1 MKVGDDIEVQR
12 ANWSFSGDVPKN
24 FVGHAEKS
32 IPGYQLGHELV
43 CQLSDY
49 FVQPNSVCYEIG
61 TSTGQ
66 LLRRLAEHHSHKPE
80 TRWIG
85 LDREEK
91 MIEEAQKHCAGLDN
105 VAVFAEDFLLHDV
118 EKADFVAAYYTLQF
132 VPPRHRQTAFDK
144 IYEMLNWGGA
154 FVMFEKV
161 RAPDARFQ
169 DIATTLYT
177 DFKIGQGLSAEE
189 IVNKTASLK
198 SVLEPFSTQG
208 NLDLLARAGFTDT
221 MTVFKWVCFEGFL
234 AIK

>member
-1 MKVGDDIEVQR
+1 MKADDDIEVQR

-32 IPGYQLGHELV
+32 IPGYQQGHELV

-49 FVQPNSVCYEIG
+49 FVQPDSTCYEIG

-66 LLRRLAEHHSHKPE
+66 LLRCLAEYNSHKPE

-85 LDREEK
+85 LDREAD
-91 MIEEAQKHCAGLDN
+91 MTEEARRHCADLDN
-105 VAVFAEDFLLHDV
+105 VEVHNEDFLLHEV
-118 EKADFVAAYYTLQF
+118 EKADFIAAYYTMQF
-132 VPPRHRQTAFDK
+132 IPPRRRQAAFDK
-144 IYEMLNWGGA
+144 VYESLNWGGA

-169 DIATTLYT
+169 DIATSLYT
-177 DFKIGQGLSAEE
+177 DFKSHQGLSAEE
-189 IVNKTASLK
+189 IINKTVSLK

-208 NLDLLARAGFTDT
+208 NLDLLARAGFVDT